1 MALLNFDAN
10 EVAPSTGFDPI
21 PAGKYVAV
29 INDSGEKENKAGTG
43 SYLQLEFEIIEGNY
57 KGRRLWVRL
66 NLQNQNP
73 DAVRMA
79 RADLSAIC
87 HAVNV
92 LKPNDSVELHNIP
105 LVITVRCKKDKNTD
119 EIVNEVRGYESRDAA
134 QNPQATPAS
143 TATANATVTAA
154 PGAKPSWMR

>member
-1 MALLNFDAN
+1 MSTLNFDAN
-10 EVAPSTGFDPI
+10 EVAPSTGFEPI

-29 INDSGEKENKAGTG
+29 INESEEKENRAGNG
-43 SYLQLEFEIIEGNY
+43 SYLQLEFEIVEGDY
-57 KGRRLWVRL
+57 AGRKLWVRL
-66 NLQNQNP
+66 NLNNQNP

-92 LKPNDSVELHNIP
+92 LRPSDSCELHNIP

-134 QNPQATPAS
+134 AKSKAPAPAPVKAAVPAS
-143 TATANATVTAA
+143 A
-154 PGAKPSWMR
+154 PWARK

>member
-134 QNPQATPAS
+134 QNPQVTPAS

>member
-1 MALLNFDAN
+1 MSLLNFDAN
-10 EVAPSTGFDPI
+10 EIAPSTGYDAL

-29 INDSGEKENKAGTG
+29 INSSEEKANKAGTG
-43 SYLQLEFEIIEGNY
+43 SYLQFEFEIIEGEY
-57 KGRRLWVRL
+57 TGRRLWVRL
-66 NLQNQNP
+66 NLNNQNP

-92 LKPNDSVELHNIP
+92 LRPTDSCELHNIP

-119 EIVNEVRGYESRDAA
+119 EIINEVRGYTSRQAAA
-134 QNPQATPAS
+134 QSKAPAPAPVQASVPT
-143 TATANATVTAA
+143 TAPWAR
-154 PGAKPSWMR
+154 K

>member
-43 SYLQLEFEIIEGNY
+43 SYLQLEFEIIEGDY
-57 KGRRLWVRL
+57 RGRRLWVRL

-105 LVITVRCKKDKNTD
+105 LVINVRCKKDKNTD
-119 EIVNEVRGYESRDAA
+119 EIVNEVRGYESRDAV
-134 QNPQATPAS
+134 QKPQAS
-143 TATANATVTAA
+143 TAATTTTTTAA

>member
-134 QNPQATPAS
+134 HNPLAAPAS
-143 TATANATVTAA
+143 TAPANATTTTT

>member
-1 MALLNFDAN
+1 MSTLNFDAN
-10 EVAPSTGFDPI
+10 EVAPSTGFEPI

-29 INDSGEKENKAGTG
+29 INESQEKENRAGNG
-43 SYLQLEFEIIEGNY
+43 SYLQLEFEIVEGDY
-57 KGRRLWVRL
+57 AGRKLWVRL
-66 NLQNQNP
+66 NLNNQNP

-92 LKPNDSVELHNIP
+92 LRSSDSCELHDIP

-134 QNPQATPAS
+134 QNPQAAPAS
-143 TATANATVTAA
+143 TATATAA